1 MPQGGCKQKL
11 KELLKFLMLNEIFI
25 EINNNREWRLEE
37 LREYQNIIANLSAS
51 DNIEAYDRRVK
62 IILKSMLPMI
72 YAHWEGFVKYS
83 IEMLFRYLNQ
93 LQLPS
98 SQYNGIFLATA
109 YEQDLSK
116 TPDIINFEKRVEHL
130 NCLYSKFASF
140 VCFESKI
147 DTEAN
152 LNFKVLSKICKRL
165 NINASSFDTYSSE
178 LNKLLEFR
186 NKIVHGENSLPFEDY
201 DQIVPFI
208 ELLENLMLDFQVA
221 IQELIQDEK
230 YKRCENESV

>member
-1 MPQGGCKQKL
+1 MPQSECKQKL
-11 KELLKFLMLNEIFI
+11 KELLKFLMLNEILS
-25 EINNNREWRLEE
+25 EINSNREWRLDE
-37 LREYQNIIANLSAS
+37 LREYQNIIANLSIP
-51 DNIEAYDRRVK
+51 DDKQETYDKQVQ

-83 IEMLFRYLNQ
+83 VEILFKHLNT

-98 SQYNGIFLATA
+98 SEYNGVFLATA

-116 TPDIINFEKRVEHL
+116 SPDIVNFDRRVEHL
-130 NCLYSKFASF
+130 NCLYNKFATF
-140 VCFESKI
+140 VRFELKI
-147 DTEAN
+147 DTESN

-165 NINASSFDTYSSE
+165 NIDHSSFDVYNDE

-201 DQIVPFI
+201 EQIVPFI
-208 ELLENLMLDFQVA
+208 ELLESLMLDFQGA
-221 IQELIQDEK
+221 IQELLENEK
-230 YKRCENESV
+230 YKKAQQ